1 MEHWLSEYT
10 ARAPGYGLEQ
20 LCGRK
25 YWKSIFGACVP
36 DPELDRRF
44 HVSPFQAFCLYGPE
58 GNGKRTLVLA
68 LAGDLGR
75 AGYSFVRISAED
87 LRGQSE
93 TEERQNWSTFLGE
106 IPEAAREAGGI
117 CVLVEDFAF
126 SEKPPA
132 FLRMLRGGLRNL
144 REARV
149 PCVFFIAA
157 EEAKERG
164 ILEKELIFCPI
175 GLPGEG
181 ERKEFLEQSLE
192 DIPCG
197 QGFSYKRMAE
207 MTEGFNYGKLDQAVS
222 LAALFIKHQINF
234 LFGKDPKTRTEA
246 LGQNLAVLEEKSF
259 RQVVEHL
266 RVENSVSPRQ
276 AVPSPQEHTA
286 ARPVKPYV
294 NTPSDAPDSR
304 DEEERLKS
312 LEEDLGKGMSLLDR
326 MDSMDPHG
334 L

>member
-58 GNGKRTLVLA
+58 GNGKRTLALA

-234 LFGKDPKTRTEA
+234 LFGKDPQTRTEA

-259 RQVVEHL
+259 RQIVEHL

-286 ARPVKPYV
+286 ARQVKPYV

-304 DEEERLKS
+304 DKEERLKS

>member
-58 GNGKRTLVLA
+58 GNGKRTLALA

-234 LFGKDPKTRTEA
+234 LFGKDPQTRTEA

-259 RQVVEHL
+259 QQIVEHL
-266 RVENSVSPRQ
+266 WAENSVSPRQ

-286 ARPVKPYV
+286 ARQVKPYV

-304 DEEERLKS
+304 DKEERLKS

>member
-58 GNGKRTLVLA
+58 GNGKRTLALA

-207 MTEGFNYGKLDQAVS
+207 MTEGFKGRRLWGRTWRFWRKN
-222 LAALFIKHQINF
+222 
-234 LFGKDPKTRTEA
+234 LFGRLWSICGRKIP
-246 LGQNLAVLEEKSF
+246 F
-259 RQVVEHL
+259 
-266 RVENSVSPRQ
+266 PRGRLY
-276 AVPSPQEHTA
+276 
-286 ARPVKPYV
+286 RPRRNIQP
-294 NTPSDAPDSR
+294 PGR
-304 DEEERLKS
+304 
-312 LEEDLGKGMSLLDR
+312 
-326 MDSMDPHG
+326 
-334 L
+334 

>member
-58 GNGKRTLVLA
+58 GNGKRTLALA

-149 PCVFFIAA
+149 PCAFFIAA

-234 LFGKDPKTRTEA
+234 LFGKDPQTRTEA
-246 LGQNLAVLEEKSF
+246 LGQNLAV
-259 RQVVEHL
+259 
-266 RVENSVSPRQ
+266 
-276 AVPSPQEHTA
+276 
-286 ARPVKPYV
+286 
-294 NTPSDAPDSR
+294 
-304 DEEERLKS
+304 
-312 LEEDLGKGMSLLDR
+312 
-326 MDSMDPHG
+326 
-334 L
+334 

>member
-58 GNGKRTLVLA
+58 GNGKRTLALA

-126 SEKPPA
+126 SEKPPS

-164 ILEKELIFCPI
+164 MLEKELIFCPI

-192 DIPCG
+192 GIPCG

-259 RQVVEHL
+259 RQIVEHL
-266 RVENSVSPRQ
+266 RAENSVSPRQ

-294 NTPSDAPDSR
+294 NTPSDAPDFR
-304 DEEERLKS
+304 DKEERLKS

>member
-10 ARAPGYGLEQ
+10 ARTPGYGLEQ

-58 GNGKRTLVLA
+58 GNGKRTLALA

-93 TEERQNWSTFLGE
+93 TEERQNWSAFLGE

-175 GLPGEG
+175 GLP
-181 ERKEFLEQSLE
+181 R
-192 DIPCG
+192 
-197 QGFSYKRMAE
+197 
-207 MTEGFNYGKLDQAVS
+207 
-222 LAALFIKHQINF
+222 
-234 LFGKDPKTRTEA
+234 
-246 LGQNLAVLEEKSF
+246 
-259 RQVVEHL
+259 
-266 RVENSVSPRQ
+266 
-276 AVPSPQEHTA
+276 
-286 ARPVKPYV
+286 
-294 NTPSDAPDSR
+294 
-304 DEEERLKS
+304 
-312 LEEDLGKGMSLLDR
+312 
-326 MDSMDPHG
+326 
-334 L
+334 